1 MKKNLIKSLKIFKEA
16 FFFIFLVIL
25 VLAASTNFM
34 GRLKGEKP
42 NLFGYSTLI
51 VVSGSMEPEYKIRE
65 FLIMKKVPFD
75 SIKEGDIISFDYDIT
90 GKGRKELVTHRVIN
104 IKQDGTLVT
113 RGDNASIYDT
123 QDVKQSDFVGRIVY
137 NSFTIGVILYS
148 LIEYNILVLIIASFF
163 IYLIVKQ
170 IRRIIDI
177 YIEEKGKGVNKK
189 ESN

>member
-1 MKKNLIKSLKIFKEA
+1 
-16 FFFIFLVIL
+16 
-25 VLAASTNFM
+25 M

-51 VVSGSMEPEYKIRE
+51 VVSGSMEPEYKVRE

-75 SIKEGDIISFDYDIT
+75 SIKEGDIISFYYDIT
-90 GKGRKELVTHRVIN
+90 GNGRKELVTHRVIN
-104 IKQDGTLVT
+104 IKQVGTLVT

-148 LIEYNILVLIIASFF
+148 LIEYNILILIIASFF

-170 IRRIIDI
+170 IKKIIDI
-177 YIEEKGKGVNKK
+177 YIEEKHKDIKK
-189 ESN
+189 EESN

>member
-51 VVSGSMEPEYKIRE
+51 VVSGSMEPEYKVRE
-65 FLIMKKVPFD
+65 FIIMKKVPFD
-75 SIKEGDIISFDYDIT
+75 SIKEGDIISFYYDIT
-90 GKGRKELVTHRVIN
+90 GNGRKELVTHRVIN

-170 IRRIIDI
+170 IKRIIDI
-177 YIEEKGKGVNKK
+177 YIEEKHKDIKK
-189 ESN
+189 EESN

>member
-51 VVSGSMEPEYKIRE
+51 VVSGSMEPEYKVRE

-75 SIKEGDIISFDYDIT
+75 SIKEGDIISFYYDIT
-90 GKGRKELVTHRVIN
+90 GNGRKELVTHRVIN

-170 IRRIIDI
+170 IKRIIDI
-177 YIEEKGKGVNKK
+177 YIEEKHKDIKK
-189 ESN
+189 EESN

>member
-51 VVSGSMEPEYKIRE
+51 VVSGSMEPEYKVRE
-65 FLIMKKVPFD
+65 FIIMKKVPFD
-75 SIKEGDIISFDYDIT
+75 SIKEGDIISFYYDIT
-90 GKGRKELVTHRVIN
+90 GNGRKELVTHRVIN

-123 QDVKQSDFVGRIVY
+123 QDVKQSDFVGRIAY

-148 LIEYNILVLIIASFF
+148 LIEYNILILIIASFF

-170 IRRIIDI
+170 IKRIIDI
-177 YIEEKGKGVNKK
+177 YIEEKHKDIKK
-189 ESN
+189 

>member
-51 VVSGSMEPEYKIRE
+51 VVSGSMEPEYKVRE

-75 SIKEGDIISFDYDIT
+75 SIKEGDIISFYYDIT
-90 GKGRKELVTHRVIN
+90 GNGRKELVTHRVIN

-170 IRRIIDI
+170 IKRVIDI
-177 YIEEKGKGVNKK
+177 YIEEKHKDIKK
-189 ESN
+189 EESN